1 MSITYLC
8 GSRSWPVSLFVFAL
22 TWWLLG
28 STAHASEALKRPF
41 DLAPGA
47 AETSLKQFSLQ
58 SGLEVLFISES
69 VASVRTHA
77 VKGSYTPREAIDLM
91 LANTQLIA
99 VQDKATGALRVRR
112 SNDPNG

>member
-8 GSRSWPVSLFVFAL
+8 ASRSWTVSLFVFGL
-22 TWWLLG
+22 IGWLPG
-28 STAHASEALKRPF
+28 AAAYASEALKRPF

-69 VASVRTHA
+69 VASVRTNA

-91 LANTQLIA
+91 LAKTQLIA